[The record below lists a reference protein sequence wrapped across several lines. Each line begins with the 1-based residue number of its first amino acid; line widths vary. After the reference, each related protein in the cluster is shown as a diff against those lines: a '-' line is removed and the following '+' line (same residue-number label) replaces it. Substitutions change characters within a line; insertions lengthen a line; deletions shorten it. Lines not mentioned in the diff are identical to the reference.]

1 MKLHNKTLYNYK
13 AVINGREFDFKKD
26 ATIELENTETTR
38 VQLKCLEKSSVHLD
52 WLSIIFLHYFF
63 GSTTLTNIYADY
75 SFEIENDIN
84 ETVEIKYNDWCPREQ
99 INIKSC
105 FANADVINEEYTLP
119 QLDRVKKKHLLL
131 HLFVSSA
138 PLLGIACLVLAFL
151 TDPPV
156 LFIVLFFVWLLI
168 FELPSLKE
176 IKRFKQVMKPD
187 YLNEKMCEYAVKS
200 RAQGV
205 IFKEDTSKTEKF
217 MNKIM
222 GKMFKFNED
231 KE

>member
-26 ATIELENTETTR
+26 ATIELEHTKNTR
-38 VQLKCLEKSSVHLD
+38 IQLKCLEKSSVHLD

-63 GSTTLTNIYADY
+63 GSTTLTNIYTDY

-84 ETVEIKYNDWCPREQ
+84 ETIEIKYNDWCPREQ

-105 FANADVINEEYTLP
+105 FADADVINEEYTLP

-138 PLLGIACLVLAFL
+138 PLLGIACLVLVFL
-151 TDPPV
+151 TDPPA
-156 LFIVLFFVWLLI
+156 LFIVLFFIWLLM
-168 FELPSLKE
+168 FEIPGHKE
-176 IKRFKQVMKPD
+176 IKRFKQVMKPE

-205 IFKEDTSKTEKF
+205 TFKEDTSKTGKF
-217 MNKIM
+217 MNKII
-222 GKMFKFNED
+222 GKMFKFDED
-231 KE
+231 KK